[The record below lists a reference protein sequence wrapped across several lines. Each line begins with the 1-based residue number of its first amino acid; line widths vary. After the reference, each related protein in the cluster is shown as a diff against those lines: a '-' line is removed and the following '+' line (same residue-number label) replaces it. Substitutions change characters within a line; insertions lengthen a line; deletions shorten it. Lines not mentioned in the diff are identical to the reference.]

1 MAFPYGFSPS
11 GQHQLAHPDGEIA
24 TSKGAAM
31 NNIPMALSTYT
42 SKAPEDVIKQG
53 KGNPYMMHVCFFRDR
68 NKTLEIIKRAEGRFN
83 KLNRGVS
90 RKLT

>member
-1 MAFPYGFSPS
+1 
-11 GQHQLAHPDGEIA
+11 
-24 TSKGAAM
+24 M

-53 KGNPYMMHVCFFRDR
+53 KGNPYMMHVCFFKDR

-83 KLNRGVS
+83 KLDRGVS